1 MSKQPEALRLAD
13 QLERMSLS
21 TPWDKAAAAELR
33 RLHQQELALIEWI
46 EKTHWVQVDAQPLEL
61 GRHRADVIQ
70 MRVASLHAANID
82 CVNHFNAIKAEHAEL
97 LAVLKGFSDYVH
109 AEQSATDGAVTYSTT
124 AINHWAFLA
133 RDAIAKATG
142 AA

>member
-13 QLERMSLS
+13 ALERMSLS
-21 TPWDKAAAAELR
+21 TQWDKAAAAELR
-33 RLHQQELALIEWI
+33 RLH
-46 EKTHWVQVDAQPLEL
+46 
-61 GRHRADVIQ
+61 
-70 MRVASLHAANID
+70 AANKD
-82 CVNHFNAIKAEHAEL
+82 CVDHFDALMAERNDL

-109 AEQSATDGAVTYSTT
+109 AEQSSTDGAVTYSTT

-133 RDAIAKATG
+133 RAAIAKATG